1 MFEDGASL
9 LSESQIKQMTPK
21 TMIHNDKELKAT
33 QQRITYFQNLL
44 LQLKAKATP
53 EEFPLISSG
62 YRTEIQKMQDEVLE
76 YLMDHTKISQADSI

>member
-1 MFEDGASL
+1 
-9 LSESQIKQMTPK
+9 MTPK

-33 QQRITYFQNLL
+33 QQRIAYFQDLL

-76 YLMDHTKISQADSI
+76 YLMDHTKISRADSI